1 VISAKKSLADQSYI
15 VFVDEAGFMLQ
26 PIIRRTWAPKGQTP
40 VIKINRPHDR
50 ISVIGAIT
58 IRHEDRYFAFHY
70 KLSADNI
77 NFRVPTVVKFIEEL
91 RNKLRGEMTLIWDE
105 IPIYWGSVMKQYLV
119 DHPSIEA
126 HTFPPYAPE
135 RNPVDMAWGYV
146 KYSRRAN
153 YCPYDLKELRAML
166 NQEFARLKRRRNLLK
181 SFFAHTGLSLDP

>member
-58 IRHEDRYFAFHY
+58 IRREDRHFAFHY

-77 NFRVPTVVKFIEEL
+77 NCRGPTVAKFIEEL

-105 IPIYWGSVMKQYLV
+105 IPIHWGSVMKQYLV

-126 HTFPPYAPE
+126 HAFPPYAPE
-135 RNPVDMAWGYV
+135 LNPVDMAWGYV
-146 KYSRRAN
+146 KYNRLAN

-166 NQEFARLKRRRNLLK
+166 NQEFAGLKRRRNLLK
-181 SFFAHTGLSLDP
+181 SFFALTGLSLDP